1 MPDHGSCLPL
11 LAPRMQVLS
20 KLNNTSSSNR
30 AVRHSVLGLLP
41 KLAMVDV
48 TSFWYH
54 FSSRITQHL
63 LTCILKKGPYPLPL
77 T

>member
-1 MPDHGSCLPL
+1 
-11 LAPRMQVLS
+11 MQVLS